1 MEKQVDG
8 NIGSFVARRM
18 SQVKLLTRLLE
29 HELGTSK
36 GQELTIDRGTA
47 ESMLDTLEIFI
58 DDFEVARG
66 GKSRE
71 KQRSVAEA
79 KPQVTRLN

>member
-8 NIGSFVARRM
+8 NIGSFMQRRM
-18 SQVKLLTRLLE
+18 SQMKILSRLLE
-29 HELGTSK
+29 HELNSSK
-36 GQELTIDRGTA
+36 GGEVSLDRGLA
-47 ESMLDTLEIFI
+47 ESVLDSLEIFI

-66 GKSRE
+66 GKARE
-71 KQRSVAEA
+71 RRQTSGE